1 MPSPDSQHQARRAL
15 RKLAALLILSLGA
28 LITALL
34 VKTALWGSV
43 QIHPEPVAAPAI
55 QQEAAARRLGQAI
68 ALKTIADP
76 DPEKTDL
83 APFQE
88 LHRHLETSFPR
99 VHAGLKR
106 EVIHGGSLLFTW
118 EGQDKQAAP
127 GLLAAHLDVVPV
139 EPDTLKNWTH
149 PPFSGALEGGFI
161 WGRGAMDDKFS
172 ALAIL
177 EAVELLLEAGFVPQ
191 RTLYLAFGHDEEV
204 GGHRGAR
211 AISQKLQEQ
220 GVKLDWVLDEGLVI
234 TEGIVPGLSQPA
246 ALVGVAH
253 KGYVSLELIAQGEGG
268 HSSMPPRETAVG
280 ILSHALAR
288 LEDHPMP
295 ARLDGA
301 AQGTFEALGPEM
313 PFAQRLAFANLWLLR
328 PVILGQLSNQPST
341 NSLVRT
347 TTAPTMLSGSVQDNV
362 LPETARA
369 VVNFRI
375 LPGDSTKVVIQHVTH
390 TVHDERITIKA
401 LDGLGDEPSQV
412 SDTGAAPY
420 KTLEKTLREVYPDA
434 VVAPG
439 LFIAI
444 GDARHYAPLTQNIY
458 RFLPLRMR
466 PEDRP
471 RFHGTDERI
480 KVEHYRDA
488 IAFYHRLIQ
497 NSAGSP

>member
-1 MPSPDSQHQARRAL
+1 MTTLDPQPVRRLL
-15 RKLAALLILSLGA
+15 RRLAALLLLSLGA

-34 VKTALWGSV
+34 VKAALWGSV
-43 QIHPEPVAAPAI
+43 QVHPAPVAPPALDGPACA
-55 QQEAAARRLGQAI
+55 QRLSQAI
-68 ALKTIADP
+68 ALETIADP
-76 DPEKTDL
+76 DPDKVDL
-83 APFQE
+83 APFQA
-88 LHRHLETSFPR
+88 LHRHLEASFPR
-99 VHAGLKR
+99 THASLKR

-118 EGQDKQAAP
+118 EGRDKEAAA

-139 EPDTLKNWTH
+139 EPGTQERWTH
-149 PPFSGALEGGFI
+149 PPFSGAIEDGFI

-177 EAVELLLEAGFVPQ
+177 EAVEHLLVSGFQPAH
-191 RTLYLAFGHDEEV
+191 TLYLAFGHDEEV
-204 GGHRGAR
+204 GGHRGAE
-211 AISQKLQEQ
+211 AMSQQLQAR

-234 TEGIVPGLSQPA
+234 TEGIVPGLESPA

-253 KGYVSLELIAQGEGG
+253 KGYLSLELVARSEGG

-301 AQGTFEALGPEM
+301 AEGTFRALGPEM
-313 PFAQRLAFANLWLLR
+313 PFLQKLAFANLWLLR
-328 PVILGQLSNQPST
+328 PVVIGQLTNDPST

-347 TTAPTMLSGSVQDNV
+347 TTAPTMLEGSVQDNV
-362 LPETARA
+362 LPEAARA
-369 VVNFRI
+369 VVNFRL
-375 LPGDSTKVVIQHVTH
+375 LPGDSSREVIEHVTH
-390 TVHDERITIKA
+390 TVHDERITINA
-401 LDGLGDEPSQV
+401 LGGLGDEPSEV
-412 SDTGAAPY
+412 SSPQAAPY
-420 KTLEKTLREVYPDA
+420 KVLETTLREVYPDA

-444 GDARHYAPLTQNIY
+444 GDARHYAPLTRNTY

-480 KVEHYRDA
+480 KVEHYLVA
-488 IAFYHRLIQ
+488 IAF
-497 NSAGSP
+497 